1 MGMVASRLTLTNRPE
16 NLRLLQDFIGQWSK
30 DRGLPAARLR
40 SLDLAAQR
48 IFQHL
53 VDHAYQPGEPGSI
66 AVDLEE
72 KGPRLRLMF
81 EDDAVPQ
88 NSPETPPGNPGGIAS
103 PVDAPHLNSL
113 QRLAESL
120 IYYRTTDGKNRLV
133 VFLN

>member
-1 MGMVASRLTLTNRPE
+1 MVASRLTLTNRPE

-40 SLDLAAQR
+40 SLELAAQR

>member
-1 MGMVASRLTLTNRPE
+1 MVASRLTLTNRAE
-16 NLRLLQDFIGQWSK
+16 NVRLLEDFISQWSR

-40 SLDLAAQR
+40 SLELAAKR

-53 VDHAYQPGEPGSI
+53 LDYAYQPDEPGSI
-66 AVDLEE
+66 AVELEE

-81 EDDAVPQ
+81 EDDAVPK
-88 NSPETPPGNPGGIAS
+88 NSHETSPGNPGGMAS

-113 QRLAESL
+113 ERLAESL
-120 IYYRTTDGKNRLV
+120 IYYRTADGKNRLV

>member
-1 MGMVASRLTLTNRPE
+1 MVASRLTLTNRAE
-16 NLRLLQDFIGQWSK
+16 NLRLLEDFINRWSK

-40 SLDLAAQR
+40 SLELAAKR

-53 VDHAYQPGEPGSI
+53 VGHAYQPDEPGSI
-66 AVDLEE
+66 AVELEE

-81 EDDAVPQ
+81 EDDAVPKT
-88 NSPETPPGNPGGIAS
+88 SPETSPGNPGGMAS

-113 QRLAESL
+113 ERLAESL
-120 IYYRTTDGKNRLV
+120 IYYRTADGKNRLV